1 LTWERRARRVTKVES
16 NRKRETERSKQ
27 ALRRVERLE
36 SDRVRLREKSESGE
50 EGNFYCFIC

>member
-1 LTWERRARRVTKVES
+1 MES